1 MNDARGFS
9 LLEVLVAT
17 TIMTVA
23 IVSLAQVLALA
34 TTLNASAGRTTFA
47 AVLAAQKIET
57 LRGLNWDALQRSIG
71 RSIDYLDRTG
81 AVAADP
87 EAAAFTCESIVE
99 PRVEDAT
106 NLVSVQV
113 IVRSAREAVE
123 LDTSVARH
131 TP

>member
-1 MNDARGFS
+1 MNGERGFS

-23 IVSLAQVLALA
+23 LVSLAQVLALA
-34 TTLNASAGRTTFA
+34 TALNASANRTTFA
-47 AVLAAQKIET
+47 AVLAAQKVET
-57 LRGLNWDALQRSIG
+57 LRGLNWDALQRQVG

-81 AVAADP
+81 TAASDP
-87 EAAAFTCESIVE
+87 EAAAFTCEAIIE
-99 PRVEDAT
+99 PRIEDAA

-123 LDTSVARH
+123 LRTSLTRRV
-131 TP
+131 P